1 MAEFAANVVRV
12 GIEEHP
18 NADIL
23 EIGKV
28 NEVTVIVPKGK
39 YRTGDLAAYIPEAA
53 IVPDDVLELLGLVGK
68 LAGKKK
74 NRVKAIKLRGVVSGG
89 LLHPLGIGRLADAG
103 LAEGDD
109 VTELLGLVKYE
120 PPIPVSMGGQVFSA
134 QGGTVKYD
142 IDSIL
147 RYPELLPR
155 ETPVVVTE
163 KLHGT
168 WCCMGWHPD
177 FGDIVSSKG
186 VSGRGLAFR
195 LVEENAGNLYVRAFR
210 VWEEWLMS
218 VLGHHRETKTPYY
231 LLGEIFGRGVQDLHY
246 DLPNPGF
253 RAFDVR
259 IGPRYLPWPEVEATA
274 SAHDGP
280 GTVPVLGVVE
290 DWPAAEK
297 YVSGATTFGGKHVRE
312 GVVMRLRDASWSVG
326 DPEERPIAK
335 WVSDAFRVRKGGT
348 EFN

>member
-18 NADIL
+18 NADVL

-89 LLHPLGIGRLADAG
+89 LLHPLGVGRLADAD

-218 VLGHHRETKTPYY
+218 VLGHHRETGTPYY

-259 IGPRYLPWPEVEATA
+259 IGPRYLPWPEAEATA

-312 GVVMRLRDASWSVG
+312 GVVMRPRDASWSVG

>member
-89 LLHPLGIGRLADAG
+89 LLHPLGIGRLADAD

-218 VLGHHRETKTPYY
+218 VLGHHRETGTPYY

-253 RAFDVR
+253 RTFDVR

-326 DPEERPIAK
+326 DPVERPIAK

>member
-18 NADIL
+18 NADVL

-53 IVPDDVLELLGLVGK
+53 VVPDDVLELLGLVGK

-89 LLHPLGIGRLADAG
+89 LLHPLGVGRLADVD

-109 VTELLGLVKYE
+109 VTELLGLAKYE

-155 ETPVVVTE
+155 ETPTVVTE

-218 VLGHHRETKTPYY
+218 VLGHHRETGTPYY

-259 IGPRYLPWPEVEATA
+259 VGPRYLPWPEVEAAAT
-274 SAHDGP
+274 AHDGP

-297 YVSGATTFGGKHVRE
+297 YVSGSTTFGGKHVRE
-312 GVVMRLRDASWSVG
+312 GVVMRPRDASWSVG

>member
-18 NADIL
+18 NADVL

-53 IVPDDVLELLGLVGK
+53 VVPDDVLELLGLVGK

-89 LLHPLGIGRLADAG
+89 LLHPLGVGRLADVD

-109 VTELLGLVKYE
+109 VTELLGLAKYE

-155 ETPVVVTE
+155 ETPTVATE

-218 VLGHHRETKTPYY
+218 VLGHHRETGTPYY

-259 IGPRYLPWPEVEATA
+259 VGPRYLPWPEVEAAAT
-274 SAHDGP
+274 AHDGP

-297 YVSGATTFGGKHVRE
+297 YVSGSTTFGGKHVRE
-312 GVVMRLRDASWSVG
+312 GVVMRPRDASWSVG

>member
-18 NADIL
+18 NADVL

-53 IVPDDVLELLGLVGK
+53 VVPDDVLELLGLVGK

-89 LLHPLGIGRLADAG
+89 LLHPLGVGRLADVD

-109 VTELLGLVKYE
+109 VTELLGLAKYE

-155 ETPVVVTE
+155 ETPTVVTE

-218 VLGHHRETKTPYY
+218 VLGHHRETGTPYY

-259 IGPRYLPWPEVEATA
+259 IGPRYLPWPEVEAAAT
-274 SAHDGP
+274 AHDGP

-297 YVSGATTFGGKHVRE
+297 YVSGSTTFGGKHVRE
-312 GVVMRLRDASWSVG
+312 GVVMRPRDASWSVG

>member
-1 MAEFAANVVRV
+1 MAEFVANVVRV

-18 NADIL
+18 NADVL

-53 IVPDDVLELLGLVGK
+53 VVPDDVLELLGLVGK

-89 LLHPLGIGRLADAG
+89 LLHPLGVGRLADVD

-109 VTELLGLVKYE
+109 VTELLGLAKYE
-120 PPIPVSMGGQVFSA
+120 PPIPVSMGGQVFAA

-155 ETPVVVTE
+155 ETPTVLTE

-218 VLGHHRETKTPYY
+218 VLGHHRETGTPYY

-259 IGPRYLPWPEVEATA
+259 IGPRYLPWPEVEAAAT
-274 SAHDGP
+274 AHDGP

-297 YVSGATTFGGKHVRE
+297 YVSGSTTFGGKHVRE
-312 GVVMRLRDASWSVG
+312 GVVMRPRDASWSVG